1 MNEILGSN
9 IMTLRK
15 AHGLTQ
21 EQLAAA
27 LGISFQAVSKWET
40 GNSCPD
46 ISALPLLADLF
57 SVTVDQLIGR
67 VPLMDLPEEPEEQP
81 TVEPEKGGQ
90 APELSL
96 PWPDD
101 DSFYMVLFHG
111 HTLIGSEVED
121 LREKKTRFEFQYE
134 GPAQNIFS
142 DFSVQVDGDVE
153 GSVKAGT
160 SVSCGDVGG
169 DVDAGTG
176 VNCGDVGK
184 GVKAGGGVD
193 CGDVGENVTAG
204 GGVDCSDVGGSVS
217 AGGNVDCSDVG
228 GNVNAGGGVD
238 CSDVGGSVYA
248 GTKVDCGEVGGTVVS
263 GGSFRGRKRGR
274 SQARQEDH
282 DMDLDELID
291 RSVEESINQ
300 SVEDSVRFGMDMSDF
315 GVKLGNRIS
324 AAVEKLYGK
333 MSASRQDEAQKREEA
348 EE

>member
-67 VPLMDLPEEPEEQP
+67 VPLMGLPEEPEEQP

-134 GPAQNIFS
+134 GPAQNVFS
-142 DFSVQVDGDVE
+142 DFSVQIDGDVE
-153 GSVKAGT
+153 GSVKAGGELR
-160 SVSCGDVGG
+160 CGDVGG
-169 DVDAGTG
+169 DVDAGNG
-176 VNCGDVGK
+176 VSCGDVDGSVRAGGSENCGDVDGSVSAGGSVNCGDV
-184 GVKAGGGVD
+184 D
-193 CGDVGENVTAG
+193 
-204 GGVDCSDVGGSVS
+204 GSVS
-217 AGGNVDCSDVG
+217 AGGNVDCNDVD
-228 GNVNAGGGVD
+228 GNVNAGASVSCD
-238 CSDVGGSVYA
+238 EVGGSVYA
-248 GTKVDCGEVGGTVVS
+248 GTSAKVESAGGRVLS
-263 GGSFRGRKRGR
+263 GSFFRKNRREGQPNR
-274 SQARQEDH
+274 DGADF
-282 DMDLDELID
+282 DMDIDIDLDEEID
-291 RSVEESINQ
+291 RQ
-300 SVEDSVRFGMDMSDF
+300 VEDGVRFGQN
-315 GVKLGNRIS
+315 LGQRIS
-324 AAVEKLYGK
+324 DAVQRAIDGKLRGRWQDNG
-333 MSASRQDEAQKREEA
+333 SRDPDE
-348 EE
+348 